1 MAQYALADY
10 HERSK
15 HRFDRYA
22 PGPGQ
27 LDWANQ
33 PDPFRS
39 YAGADRIALPLTA
52 QALGVRYADLR
63 AARLPPARAFDIDA
77 IGALFELSLAVS
89 AWKSFGGASWALRC
103 NPSSGNLH
111 PTEAYLVAGEVP
123 GLGAGVYHYSSRE
136 HGLERRGEWE
146 SAPAIAGIFVGLAS
160 IHWREAW
167 KYGMRAL
174 RYCEHDCGHAI
185 AAVAYAAACLGWS
198 ARLLPAPGDDEVA
211 ALLGLDRDADFEG
224 AEREAP
230 DGLIWIS
237 AGDGAPP
244 VLPAAP
250 ARWYGRANRLS
261 DRHVDWPDIDA
272 VARLASKPRTEPGQ
286 LEALARGIPAALG
299 GDAAAKDVIRGRRSA
314 VAFDGRTGIAAD
326 AFFAMLDATLPRA
339 APPWSAWPWPACV
352 HPALFVHR
360 VEGLAPG
367 LYLLVREAQALEP
380 LRRAMRPEWLWAKAG
395 PDDLPLYLLLP
406 RDLRKEAQIV
416 CCHQEIAAD
425 ACFALGMLAHYR
437 VAEAEAWR
445 YRALHRECG
454 MLGQV
459 LYLEAEAAGIRGT
472 GIGCFFD
479 DEMHALLGIRDAE
492 WQSLYHFTAGGAVDD
507 ARLTTLPAYPAER
520 SR

>member
-1 MAQYALADY
+1 MAEYSLADY

-15 HRFDRYA
+15 HRVDRYA
-22 PGPGQ
+22 PGPGR

-39 YAGADRIALPLTA
+39 YAGADRIELPLA
-52 QALGVRYADLR
+52 ARALGVRYAEVR
-63 AARLPPARAFDIDA
+63 AGRLPPPRAFDIDA

-89 AWKSFGGASWALRC
+89 AWKSFSGTSWALRC

-111 PTEAYLVAGEVP
+111 PTEAYLVAGDLP
-123 GLGAGVYHYSSRE
+123 GLGAGVHHYSSRE
-136 HGLERRGEWE
+136 HLLERRGEWE
-146 SAPAIAGIFVGLAS
+146 RAPAIAGVFVGLAS

-167 KYGMRAL
+167 KYGMRAF

-185 AAVAYAAACLGWS
+185 AAVAYAAACLGWQ
-198 ARLLPAPGDDEVA
+198 ARLLEAPGDDDVA

-230 DGLIWIS
+230 DVLIWI
-237 AGDGAPP
+237 APEREP
-244 VLPAAP
+244 PPPLPPAP
-250 ARWYGRANRLS
+250 ARWRGRANRLS

-272 VARLASKPRTEPGQ
+272 VARLAKKPRTAGD
-286 LEALARGIPAALG
+286 RPAAIAPG
-299 GDAAAKDVIRGRRSA
+299 VPAEQRCDAPAQDIIRGRRSA
-314 VAFDGRTGIAAD
+314 VAFDTSTAITAD
-326 AFFAMLDATLPRA
+326 TFFAMLDATLPRA
-339 APPWSAWPWPACV
+339 APPWSAWPWPALV

-360 VEGLAPG
+360 VDGLAAG
-367 LYLLVREAQALEP
+367 LYVFVRDPQALEP
-380 LRRAMRPEWLWAKAG
+380 LRRAMRPEWLWQKTG
-395 PDDLPLYLLLP
+395 PADLPLYLLLP
-406 RDLRKEAQIV
+406 RELRKEAQTV

-425 ACFALGMLAHYR
+425 SCFALGMLAHYR
-437 VAEAEAWR
+437 PAEADAWR

-479 DEMHALLGIRDAE
+479 DEMHALLGVRDDA

-507 ARLTTLPAYPAER
+507 ARLTTLPAYPADR
-520 SR
+520 SP